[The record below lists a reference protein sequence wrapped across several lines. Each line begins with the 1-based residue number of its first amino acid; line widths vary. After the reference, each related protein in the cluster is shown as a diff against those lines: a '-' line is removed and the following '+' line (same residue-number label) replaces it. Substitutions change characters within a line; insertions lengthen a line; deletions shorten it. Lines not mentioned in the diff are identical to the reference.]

1 MRTQLPKLCS
11 QDLLNN
17 LFRHPYTRIQFVRD
31 DLSVTRQTAAA
42 YYINTGDQHNI
53 TVPAR
58 PVCGGLARMLNVK

>member
-31 DLSVTRQTAAA
+31 DLSVTPQTAAA
-42 YYINTGDQHNI
+42 YYINTGGINTTSPCPLGQCAAAW
-53 TVPAR
+53 PE
-58 PVCGGLARMLNVK
+58 C